1 MLSFAGVSVHFLYF
15 YFNEKELNQQVCLC
29 LPKYAENEISD
40 STFHRERKRERE
52 RERAKA
58 YPTSKTC
65 QIIVISYTSY

>member
-1 MLSFAGVSVHFLYF
+1 MKFLTLPSTERERERERER
-15 YFNEKELNQQVCLC
+15 EKEGG
-29 LPKYAENEISD
+29 
-40 STFHRERKRERE
+40 REGERE